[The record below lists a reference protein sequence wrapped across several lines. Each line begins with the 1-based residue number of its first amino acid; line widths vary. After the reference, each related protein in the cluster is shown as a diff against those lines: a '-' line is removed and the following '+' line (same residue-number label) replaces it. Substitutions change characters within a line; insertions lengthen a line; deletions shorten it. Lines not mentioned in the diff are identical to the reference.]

1 MIVSGLYLRVKNFKT
16 AQCIARLG
24 KMSRPCSQLN
34 SKAVRDKAECEVV
47 AGWKTCVRSL
57 RLNAF
62 GGLTTRKLKTHG
74 IGYVR
79 NGMSVIRL
87 YPNFKKFAFY
97 SRLLALRKGTL
108 RGEKTT
114 ENDKKPTKVT
124 IQTTKLLST
133 LLSCHYREKKHF
145 PPYRTGWCVRQII
158 PCTYKF
164 TESPKSGR

>member
-24 KMSRPCSQLN
+24 KMSRPCSQLS

-47 AGWKTCVRSL
+47 ARVENLCSIVAFKCV
-57 RLNAF
+57 

-97 SRLLALRKGTL
+97 SRLLALQKGTL

-133 LLSCHYREKKHF
+133 LLSCHYGENKQF
-145 PPYRTGWCVRQII
+145 PSYRTGWCVRQII
-158 PCTYKF
+158 RCTYKF